1 MDQQNNEDLDQLY
14 MNYALQE
21 AEKARTKDEVPVG
34 AIVVKAGDVIGRGYN
49 QKETYNNPTY
59 HAEIL
64 AIKEACICLNNWRL
78 IGCTI
83 YTTLEPCIMCV
94 GAILHARIQR
104 VVYGCNDL
112 KWGGLGTIV
121 NLNEVKG
128 LNHRLKTTSGVLENK
143 CVELLTTFFQ
153 QKRKG

>member
-1 MDQQNNEDLDQLY
+1 MDQQNNIDIDQLY

-21 AEKARTKDEVPVG
+21 AQKARSKDEVPVG
-34 AIVVKAGDVIGRGYN
+34 AIIVKDGDVIGRGYN
-49 QKETYNNPTY
+49 QKEAHNNPTY

-64 AIKEACICLNNWRL
+64 AIIEACNFLSNWRL

-94 GAILHARIQR
+94 GAILHARLQR
-104 VVYGCNDL
+104 VVYGCKDL
-112 KWGGLGTIV
+112 KWGALGTII
-121 NLNEVKG
+121 NLNEVRG
-128 LNHRLKTTSGVLENK
+128 LNHKLETTSGVLENK
-143 CVELLTTFFQ
+143 CSKLLTAFFQ